1 VLVCRFPLADGS
13 CHWHVHHRPYLSEH
27 ALTAQVLRSSDILPS
42 RVPHPLP
49 LKLLLQEA
57 ACLDVKATVHRIHA
71 AEFAAK
77 SALKLPKAQARIAH
91 ATGTGSPRR
100 VFSRSWRE
108 CSRSSSKRPSPR
120 QPVSFARS
128 LYRIGAAQCK
138 HQRGRITS
146 PVRQLILEDADEFL
160 TVTDDVDKALRLTES
175 SNPTSSEIFPRMC
188 KLTESLRMNEFV
200 TIEAQ

>member
-1 VLVCRFPLADGS
+1 
-13 CHWHVHHRPYLSEH
+13 
-27 ALTAQVLRSSDILPS
+27 
-42 RVPHPLP
+42 
-49 LKLLLQEA
+49 
-57 ACLDVKATVHRIHA
+57 VKATVHRIHA

-91 ATGTGSPRR
+91 ATDLAAHEPGPRR

-120 QPVSFARS
+120 QPASF
-128 LYRIGAAQCK
+128 
-138 HQRGRITS
+138 
-146 PVRQLILEDADEFL
+146 EDADEFL
-160 TVTDDVDKALRLTES
+160 TVTDDVDKALRLTDS
-175 SNPTSSEIFPRMC
+175 NNPTSSEIFPRMC